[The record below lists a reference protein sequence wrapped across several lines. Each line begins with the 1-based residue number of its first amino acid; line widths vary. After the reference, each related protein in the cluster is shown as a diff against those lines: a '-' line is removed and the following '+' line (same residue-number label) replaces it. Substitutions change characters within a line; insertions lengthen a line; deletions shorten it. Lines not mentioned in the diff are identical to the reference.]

1 MLTIRRYCTVEI
13 WQSLLPS
20 DFGPLTSVLGLYLPT
35 TKLAKYG
42 WKVIFLAI
50 CVFYLFG
57 LGALPLVGPDE
68 PRYAEVARE
77 MFARRDLITPTL
89 GGHPWFEKPAL
100 LYWQMIASY
109 RLLGVSEYPARLGP
123 AVCGLI
129 TAVFL
134 FLLGRTVDRATTDAK
149 NATHHLG
156 EWSALVYLSSFGA
169 IAFSRAASFDMVLTM
184 TLTGALSCFFIW
196 HVGEINGR
204 SRSWLLVA
212 FYFFV
217 GLSLLAKGLVGIVL
231 SVGIILAYFVIRR
244 DWPSKRFRPSLLRG
258 LPVALIVA
266 ASWYGP
272 MIYRHGWT
280 FIDQFIVQHHFA
292 RFLSNKYH
300 HPQPFYFYL
309 PVVLLMV
316 LPWVIILIAGLAS
329 SQRWSWR
336 GQTAV
341 DLMRVFALAWLIV
354 PLLFFSLSKSKIP
367 GYVLP
372 VLPAMALLIGER
384 VNFFVQ
390 ANRGQRVIRLTG
402 ALILIG
408 VAAGVWYS
416 VHEVAAPS
424 WLITSVGG
432 AAAIVAVVA
441 MIIPRPRVSFLL
453 FAAIPFVICLS
464 ALKPAASVA
473 SQDSVRDLIRAAD
486 ARGYSSAPVFYLLC
500 DDRSAE
506 FYASGRL
513 AYDATGEPIRF
524 EGAQDVAAAIRQNG
538 GPGIV
543 LIETR
548 WEKQLTDYRAVQT
561 DKISENGRISIFAVR
576 TR

>member
-1 MLTIRRYCTVEI
+1 M
-13 WQSLLPS
+13 
-20 DFGPLTSVLGLYLPT
+20 PT

-42 WKVIFLAI
+42 WKLIFLAI
-50 CVFYLFG
+50 AAFYLFG
-57 LGALPLVGPDE
+57 LGALPLLGPDE
-68 PRYAEVARE
+68 PRYAQVARE
-77 MFARRDLITPTL
+77 MFARGDLITPTL
-89 GGHPWFEKPAL
+89 GGHPWFEKPSL
-100 LYWQMIASY
+100 LYWQMTASY
-109 RLLGVSEYPARLGP
+109 RVLGVNEYAARLGP
-123 AVCGLI
+123 AVCGLF
-129 TAVFL
+129 TAILVFW
-134 FLLGRTVDRATTDAK
+134 LGRTVARADATTRGD
-149 NATHHLG
+149 NARQRG

-184 TLTGALSCFFIW
+184 TLTGALCCFFVWDIAN
-196 HVGEINGR
+196 INGPNR
-204 SRSWLLVA
+204 LWLLVA
-212 FYFFV
+212 FYFFT
-217 GLSLLAKGLVGIVL
+217 GLSLLAKGLVGIVMPL
-231 SVGIILAYFVIRR
+231 GIIAVYFIIRR
-244 DWPSKRFRPSLLRG
+244 EWPNKRFRQSLLWG
-258 LPVALIVA
+258 LPIALIVA

-272 MIYRHGWT
+272 MIYRHGWA

-300 HPQPFYFYL
+300 HPQPFYFYI
-309 PVVLLMV
+309 PVVLLMA
-316 LPWVIILIAGLAS
+316 LPWAIVLIPSLVPAR
-329 SQRWSWR
+329 RWDWR
-336 GQTAV
+336 GKDAI

-354 PLLFFSLSKSKIP
+354 PLVFFSLSKSKIP

-372 VLPAMALLIGER
+372 VLPATALLIGDR
-384 VNFFVQ
+384 VSCFVQ

-416 VHEVAAPS
+416 VREVATSP
-424 WLITSVGG
+424 WLITSTGV
-432 AAAIVAVVA
+432 AVAIVAVLA
-441 MIIPRPRVSFLL
+441 MIAPRPRVSFLL
-453 FAAIPFVICLS
+453 FAAIPFVICVC
-464 ALKPAASVA
+464 ALKPAVSVA

-513 AYDATGEPIRF
+513 AYDAKGEPIRF
-524 EGAQDVAAAIRQNG
+524 EGAQDVAAAIREKG

-548 WEKQLTDYRAVQT
+548 WERQLTDYRSVQT
-561 DKISENGRISIFAVR
+561 DKIGENGWISIFAVR